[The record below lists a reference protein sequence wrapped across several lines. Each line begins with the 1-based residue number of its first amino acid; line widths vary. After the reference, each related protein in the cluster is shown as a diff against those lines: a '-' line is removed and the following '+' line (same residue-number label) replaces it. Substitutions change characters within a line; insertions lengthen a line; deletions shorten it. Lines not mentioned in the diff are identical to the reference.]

1 MDKQKI
7 VQRLIDS
14 DGNGLIVQTND
25 NIIKLYLKLKAETKK
40 RMLGFIN
47 KNTKTFHVKRKRSVH
62 LFRKLNAYG
71 FCYQVLSDAKKFDKI
86 RLKDET
92 GEWVIPLSYI
102 VNKEQRP
109 TYLHFKG
116 KGGFELQVFVPLD
129 EISQFKRPDR
139 F

>member
-1 MDKQKI
+1 MITQKI
-7 VQRLIDS
+7 IDT
-14 DGNGLIVQTND
+14 DGNGLIINTND
-25 NIIKLYLKLKAETKK
+25 NIIKLYLQLKAETKK

-47 KNTKTFHVKRKRSVH
+47 KNTKTFHINRKREAH

-71 FCYQVLSDAKKFDKI
+71 FCYQVLADAKKFDKI

-92 GEWVIPLSYI
+92 DEWVIPLSYI
-102 VNKEQRP
+102 VNKQTPP

-116 KGGFELQVFVPLD
+116 KGGFELQVFVPL
-129 EISQFKRPDR
+129 ENITQFKRPER